1 VAVARGADA
10 PLSAYQAR
18 ALPLGRPTAR
28 YLFSVRTAALE
39 QAVRSIRP
47 RGPWSRRASRAPRCR
62 RQVDERAPE
71 RRDARTRARPWSP
84 RADQA
89 RAAAATN
96 PNGSWTRSCRNFRE
110 FGAGSRPHAASGG
123 GCYRRPNPRD
133 PGSRQVGSVRPGSE
147 PRGQIV
153 LIFHESPEIL
163 EENSRPPSSLSG
175 RLALDAAK
183 AATENLQKSD
193 HWLPAYAPRARPSGR
208 GAAGACH
215 PNDMCAGGP
224 TLIEPSS

>member
-1 VAVARGADA
+1 VAGARGADA
-10 PLSAYQAR
+10 PLSASQAR

-28 YLFSVRTAALE
+28 YFFSVWTAALE

-71 RRDARTRARPWSP
+71 RRDARARARPWGPAHRPGP
-84 RADQA
+84 RRGGDEPERIVDAILQEFPRIRRRIQA
-89 RAAAATN
+89 AR
-96 PNGSWTRSCRNFRE
+96 R
-110 FGAGSRPHAASGG
+110 FGRW
-123 GCYRRPNPRD
+123 CYRRPTPRD